1 MMRIGE
7 TVMSLTSLLLFAGTL
22 FLMAGSP
29 GPSIA
34 ALVSRVLSRGVRD
47 VLPFLLAMWIGDA
60 IWLSCAVFG
69 LAMMAQTFHLVFTAL
84 KWLGVGYLVYLA
96 WKMWRAPVAT
106 GRESLPNEHAPLKLF
121 AAGLGITLGNPKIM
135 IFYMALLP
143 TIIDLKATGFTGWLE
158 LIATMAV
165 VLITV
170 DLSWAVAASQARR
183 FLRSPRATRIT
194 NRVSAMTM
202 AGAAVAIATR

>member
-1 MMRIGE
+1 
-7 TVMSLTSLLLFAGTL
+7 MSLTSLLIFAGTL
-22 FLMAGSP
+22 FLMAASP

-34 ALVSRVLSRGVRD
+34 ALVARVLSRGVRD

-69 LAMMAQTFHLVFTAL
+69 LAVVAQTFHLVFDAV
-84 KWLGVGYLVYLA
+84 KWLGVAYLIYLA
-96 WKMWRAPVAT
+96 WKMWRAPAEA
-106 GRESLPNEHAPLKLF
+106 GSKSLPKESAPLKLF
-121 AAGLGITLGNPKIM
+121 AAGMGITLGNPKIM

-158 LIATMAV
+158 LIVTMTV
-165 VLITV
+165 VLVTV
-170 DLSWAVAASQARR
+170 DLSWAIAASHARR
-183 FLRSPRATRIT
+183 FLRSPHAMRVT
-194 NRVSAMTM
+194 NRVSAATI